1 MRRRLSILIGLVF
14 SLILL
19 RGLFLIGYEPA
30 RSDSYIWGA
39 FHVHS
44 TLSDGLAPL
53 EEIARQ
59 AREARVYF
67 VFLSDHGPPH
77 PKAALLNETVGG
89 VRFIGGSEV
98 GLPEGHLIVSDVASL
113 PNYHLPPF
121 PPDAAAEARAWG
133 GFSVLTYP
141 EDPTERWLY
150 WEEDFVPDGI
160 EIINVTSYFRAS
172 SHWTKL
178 AWAVFSLFNRF
189 YYISSFE
196 PPTYALERWDALLE
210 RGDVFAVFAAN
221 AHGGFPLTEDLTIG
235 VPSYETAMGFVG
247 LGIEPRFKD
256 APEEA
261 IRQGKFFAI
270 VRGAGEPRRFAFTRS
285 DKDDT
290 LRVIVDV
297 DVDGLAPRLVLKRNG
312 AVVAETEEGELVHP
326 AREPGIYRAE
336 VYLRDHKL
344 LDPSVPWILSN
355 AIRVD
360 ADPVLAAS
368 LELQCDAVD
377 AIDLEEFAVEK
388 DDAST
393 ASLEGSLEL
402 SYHLSQ
408 ATPDDVNHWVALA
421 HRKPFDLS
429 DYRGIYLEAASPEA
443 MRYWLELRAGDRSY
457 YASFKLEGNGVDSV
471 TIPWRKF
478 YAMFGGHEEI
488 PLSEIDALF
497 IIVNTANSRT
507 GFSSELRLQK
517 LGACR

>member
-1 MRRRLSILIGLVF
+1 MRRRLSILLGLVF
-14 SLILL
+14 LLILL
-19 RGLFLIGYEPA
+19 RGLFLVGYEPA
-30 RSDSYIWGA
+30 RSDSYLWGA

-53 EEIARQ
+53 EEIARH
-59 AREARVYF
+59 AREARVDF
-67 VFLSDHGPPH
+67 VFLSDHGAPH
-77 PKAALLNETVGG
+77 PEATLLKETVGG

-98 GLPEGHLIVSDVASL
+98 GIPEGHLIVSDVAFL
-113 PNYHLPPF
+113 PKYLLPPF

-141 EDPTERWLY
+141 EVPTHRWLY
-150 WEEDFVPDGI
+150 WDEDFVPDGI

-189 YYISSFE
+189 YYVSSFE
-196 PPTYALERWDALLE
+196 PPTYALARWDALLE

-235 VPSYETAMGFVG
+235 VPSYESAMGFVG

-270 VRGAGEPRRFAFTRS
+270 VRAAGEPRRFEFTRS
-285 DKDDT
+285 DDT
-290 LRVIVDV
+290 LRIVVDV
-297 DVDGLAPRLVLKRNG
+297 DELAPRLVLKQNG
-312 AVVAETEEGELVHP
+312 TVVAEIGGGELVHR

-360 ADPVLAAS
+360 ADPVIPAPAVL
-368 LELQCDAVD
+368 LCDAVD
-377 AIDLEEFAVEK
+377 AIDLAELSVEK

-402 SYHLSQ
+402 SYDLSQ
-408 ATPDDVNHWVALA
+408 ATADDVNRWVALA
-421 HRKPFDLS
+421 RRKPFDLS
-429 DYRGIYLEAASPEA
+429 AYRGIYLEAASPEP
-443 MRYWLELRAGDRSY
+443 MRYWLELRAGERSH
-457 YASFKLEGNGVDSV
+457 YASFKLEGDGVDRV
-471 TIPWRKF
+471 TIPWRQF
-478 YAMFGGHEEI
+478 YAMFGSRGEI

-497 IIVNTANSRT
+497 VAVNTSNSRT